1 MADVRL
7 TVTGDTKLL
16 EREIKKALKSGYQL
30 GSLNTRGF
38 SQPLGK
44 IKGQLGEFEK
54 SLEASNARVIA
65 FGASTG
71 AILAVS
77 TALKG
82 MVTSAVQVEKA
93 LTDINTILGA
103 SSANLAFFLANFSRA
118 IACIVLAASVTLRL
132 ASSTAFN
139 LAASAASS
147 SAFNLAASAAS
158 SSAFNRAASAFA

>member
-7 TVTGDTKLL
+7 TITGDTRLL
-16 EREIKKALKSGYQL
+16 EKEIKKSLRSGYSL
-30 GSLNTRGF
+30 GSLSTRGF

-65 FGASTG
+65 FGASTS

-82 MVTSAVQVEKA
+82 LVTSAIEVEKA

-103 SSANLAFFLANFSRA
+103 STKNLASFGDSLFKIANVTGQSFNVVA
-118 IACIVLAASVTLRL
+118 EAANEFARQGLGMEQTLKRTQDAL
-132 ASSTAFN
+132 ILTRISGMKAS
-139 LAASAASS
+139 
-147 SAFNLAASAAS
+147 
-158 SSAFNRAASAFA
+158 